1 MDFLEVCL
9 EEIALEGLDGKFEF
23 LLSYLFRNSFAMLIN

>member
-1 MDFLEVCL
+1 MDFLEVSL

-23 LLSYLFRNSFAMLIN
+23 LLSCLFCNSFAMLIN